1 MSGKILVVDDEKEN
15 VILLIGVLGKFGY
28 ETESALD
35 VETAI
40 EMIKT
45 GRFQLVITDKNMPGI
60 EYRKEGGM
68 DILKFI
74 KENAPSMQV
83 MMMTGYA
90 TVATAI
96 EAMKLGAFDYLTKP
110 FSIMDLKKKV
120 DRVMEYR
127 SFLNPDQTI
136 DTYQTVHNEALE
148 LLDEVGYSDDGVRQH
163 KMLSSFDDK
172 LDVLFKCLK
181 GRESFI
187 IEQREAL
194 TEIAGL
200 AEQLKDELSGQ
211 ENIMELVEGIL
222 EQTRKRV

>member
-1 MSGKILVVDDEKEN
+1 
-15 VILLIGVLGKFGY
+15 
-28 ETESALD
+28 
-35 VETAI
+35 
-40 EMIKT
+40 
-45 GRFQLVITDKNMPGI
+45 
-60 EYRKEGGM
+60 
-68 DILKFI
+68 
-74 KENAPSMQV
+74 MQV